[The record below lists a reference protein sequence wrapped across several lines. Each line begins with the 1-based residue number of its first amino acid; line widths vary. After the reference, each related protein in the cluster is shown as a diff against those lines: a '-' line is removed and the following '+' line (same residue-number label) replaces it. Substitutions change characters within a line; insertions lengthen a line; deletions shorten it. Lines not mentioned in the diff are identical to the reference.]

1 MKDIYEK
8 FFNKCS
14 EESKKIIEDHIQ
26 KFHKGKQE
34 DSNYLYNSVGLPEKH
49 RTIVEKDFQ
58 IKLMPSTVGFEIIL
72 PFKDKS
78 SFSLGISKNLNFD
91 DSLEVFLLS
100 FLIEDNKHKNQMFKV
115 FYDYS
120 ARDGLI
126 FFDSRNYKQDVKNY
140 IDLTNINI
148 VEFIIKNFH
157 NPNSLKDFSGLVSDL
172 DISNDPL
179 FKCIYDSSCMLDKK
193 FDLALKNKMS
203 LK

>member
-14 EESKKIIEDHIQ
+14 EESKKTIEEHIQ

-34 DSNYLYNSVGLPEKH
+34 DFNYLYNSVGLPEKY
-49 RTIVEKDFQ
+49 RTILEKDFQ
-58 IKLMPSTVGFEIIL
+58 IKLMPSTVGFEVIL

-120 ARDGLI
+120 AKDGLI
-126 FFDSRNYKQDVKNY
+126 FFDSRNYKQDVKKY

-148 VEFIIKNFH
+148 VEFIIKNFS
-157 NPNSLKDFSGLVSDL
+157 NPTTLKDFSGLVSDL
-172 DISNDPL
+172 DVSKDLL
-179 FKCIYDSSCMLDKK
+179 FKCIYDSSCILDKK
-193 FDLALKNKMS
+193 NELELRNKKILK
-203 LK
+203 

>member
-14 EESKKIIEDHIQ
+14 EEGKKIIEDHIQ

-49 RTIVEKDFQ
+49 RKIIEKDFQ

-179 FKCIYDSSCMLDKK
+179 FECIYDSSCMLDKK
-193 FDLALKNKMS
+193 NDLALKNKMS